1 MKMYLYVTKNKK
13 SGQYGQVKA
22 EIMDNDQ
29 AKESYSISKLEAPVD
44 QQKYLD
50 ELELYCL
57 GTYDTSSGVIV
68 ANDPVFL
75 LDLGAVTYGKE
86 NKDN

>member
-13 SGQYGQVKA
+13 SGQYGQIKA

-57 GTYDTSSGVIV
+57 GTYDTASGEIV
-68 ANDPVFL
+68 ANNPVFL
-75 LDLGAVTYGKE
+75 LDLGAVIYGKE

>member
-1 MKMYLYVTKNKK
+1 MKLYLYVTKNKK
-13 SGQYGQVKA
+13 SGQYGQIKA

-44 QQKYLD
+44 QQKYLN

-57 GTYDTSSGVIV
+57 GSYDTASGQIV
-68 ANDPVFL
+68 SNDPVFL

-86 NKDN
+86 NKNN